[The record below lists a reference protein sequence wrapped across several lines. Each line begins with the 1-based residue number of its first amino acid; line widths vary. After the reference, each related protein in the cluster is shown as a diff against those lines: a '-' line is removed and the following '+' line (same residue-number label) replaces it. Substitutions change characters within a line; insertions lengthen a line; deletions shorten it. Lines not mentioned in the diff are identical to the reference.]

1 MSQFAVLGLGNFGS
15 SLAVSLANKGH
26 EVLVID
32 SNGDRIEN
40 IKNYVTSAIVYDVKT
55 GEYLKDYI
63 SKEIQTVIL
72 NLGDT
77 IEANI
82 LAIYY
87 LKEIEIKNIIVKA
100 VSAVQADIYRKLGA
114 TQTIDP
120 EKMAGEDLAE
130 RLSSPNLIE
139 YIPLAPD
146 YGIFE
151 VAIPEKFIGKTIKEI
166 GFRKKYHIQI
176 IAIKDVLNDAIS
188 FLPNPDSRIQ
198 PDSVILFICRK
209 EDFDKLKF

>member
-1 MSQFAVLGLGNFGS
+1 
-15 SLAVSLANKGH
+15 
-26 EVLVID
+26 
-32 SNGDRIEN
+32 
-40 IKNYVTSAIVYDVKT
+40 
-55 GEYLKDYI
+55 
-63 SKEIQTVIL
+63 
-72 NLGDT
+72 
-77 IEANI
+77 
-82 LAIYY
+82 
-87 LKEIEIKNIIVKA
+87 